1 MATTKTPPRFRKG
14 DRAVLV
20 GWFTRTPGTVTED
33 SGKTTKAC
41 TRFLPDHNPDKPGR
55 AVESAW
61 LVNTDQLAK
70 PDPERRES

>member
-1 MATTKTPPRFRKG
+1 MAAKTPPRFRKG
-14 DRAVLV
+14 DRAILV

-41 TRFLPDHNPDKPGR
+41 TRFLPDRNPDRPER
-55 AVESAW
+55 AVRSPW

-70 PDPERRES
+70 PDPERNES